1 MLRPLLLLASACAA
15 RAVPLSS
22 TLLTLRDDVD
32 ALEAIIGADHERR
45 RPESCEE
52 RMAGDHYEATNPRTS
67 EKESLWT
74 SLATRC
80 ETCVRNDGACQLCVK
95 LSSWGDMKCL
105 GKDSAGC
112 DTSEGYALL
121 ADPDCHEVSLQMRL
135 MDMVSDQRMAA
146 WMHAAGVPSPST
158 KLDDY
163 AFAFLDVRTL
173 GVGVARRRR
182 SGEREGSGA
191 ACAWAGGDARGAVGH
206 ILVTSWLR
214 VGRSMACS
222 TGWMQ
227 RTRGISAILTTPRRT
242 GRAIRWSNWS

>member
-121 ADPDCHEVSLQMRL
+121 DAAHAHTSLSLATVWHARTGGGVLPCHER
-135 MDMVSDQRMAA
+135 
-146 WMHAAGVPSPST
+146 
-158 KLDDY
+158 K
-163 AFAFLDVRTL
+163 FAS
-173 GVGVARRRR
+173 A
-182 SGEREGSGA
+182 
-191 ACAWAGGDARGAVGH
+191 
-206 ILVTSWLR
+206 
-214 VGRSMACS
+214 
-222 TGWMQ
+222 
-227 RTRGISAILTTPRRT
+227 RTRGPRPGWQR
-242 GRAIRWSNWS
+242 GHR